1 MLNHLMHFAEYPGL
15 QQRTLLPRLVPE
27 ARALAPPHSSS
38 ARSYDDLSHHNYDL
52 VAISMGTGGWV
63 FKISSE
69 QILKPECLS
78 QNVMIMTSVALHGI
92 YATHQNKLLNMYP
105 SLVK

>member
-1 MLNHLMHFAEYPGL
+1 MACTSVLSYPG
-15 QQRTLLPRLVPE
+15 QTPE
-27 ARALAPPHSSS
+27 ARVLTPPHSTS
-38 ARSYDDLSHHNYDL
+38 ARGYDNLHYHNHDL

-69 QILKPECLS
+69 QTLKPECLS

-92 YATHQNKLLNMYP
+92 YATHQNKLLNISP
-105 SLVK
+105 S